1 MGGNKMMY
9 ATKKASVTET
19 LKTNQGYEK
28 VRKLLD
34 KNRKTSGL
42 LLMFLKPIKI
52 PKDVV
57 CQDNH

>member
-1 MGGNKMMY
+1 MVY
-9 ATKKASVTET
+9 ATKKASITET
-19 LKTNQGYEK
+19 LKTNQEYEK